1 MVKLLIL
8 VIAPFI
14 LAFITVLIFFARGNN
29 LCNKIKFSLTLHPE
43 LGLVKQGLLWLA
55 ILCPVYYFFSF
66 GYFAWQDFNVDL
78 TSVGFNEFITISI
91 LPLALLSL
99 AIPLSVLVSR
109 LHSTEQSAKQIE
121 IVSYKNNLDTYRSHR
136 QELFA
141 YYEQIGETDFLDC
154 VKVKFKIHPRLH
166 RNFFNG
172 SPKDG
177 LPAPIEAAFN
187 DIESEL
193 TTAKWGI
200 DRVIRDVNK
209 DMTLSFYL
217 NACSALIRL
226 SEKIGIQEIYIDLAN
241 KGVLVPVK
249 LQKQPETESL
259 LTIGTTTNELVA
271 AYRIAKS
278 YYINLCDFSGVSHK
292 LQSSEEMKYIDL
304 GVKFRTINE
313 ELVVEKLHRTTIKQA
328 IELK

>member
-1 MVKLLIL
+1 MMQLLIL

-14 LAFITVLIFFARGNN
+14 LALITVLIIFARGNH
-29 LCNKIKFSLTLHPE
+29 LCDKIKFSLTLHPE

-55 ILCPVYYFFSF
+55 ILSPVYYFFSI
-66 GYFAWQDFNVDL
+66 GYFAWQGFDIDL
-78 TSVGFNEFITISI
+78 TAIGFNKFITISV

-154 VKVKFKIHPRLH
+154 VKVKFRIHPRLH
-166 RNFFNG
+166 RNFFKG

-177 LPAPIEAAFN
+177 LPAPIEEAFN

-193 TTAKWGI
+193 TSARWAI
-200 DRVIRDVNK
+200 DRVIRDVNS
-209 DMTLSFYL
+209 DMTLSSYL
-217 NACSALIRL
+217 GACSTLFRL
-226 SEKIGIQEIYIDLAN
+226 SEKLGIQEIYIDLAN

-259 LTIGTTTNELVA
+259 LTIGTTTDELVA

-278 YYINLCDFSGVSHK
+278 YYINLCDFSGIGHN
-292 LQSSEEMKYIDL
+292 LQLTEEMKYIDV
-304 GVKFRTINE
+304 GGKFRTINE
-313 ELVVEKLHRTTIKQA
+313 QLVVEDLQNFAIKQA
-328 IELK
+328 VELK